1 VLDQTIA
8 RLRQRQLLFADADSQ
23 CVWLLQAFHDYQ
35 AAEEMRLARTTATKC
50 CLVPRWLQQ
59 WSTDRCCFESEDG
72 QQSPLRCVRI
82 FSRHLC
88 FSQVHSSRASWP
100 VPRWHG
106 FYPTL

>member
-1 VLDQTIA
+1 LDQTIA
-8 RLRQRQLLFADADSQ
+8 RLRQRHLLFADADSQ
-23 CVWLLQAFHDYQ
+23 CAWLLQTFHDYQ

-59 WSTDRCCFESEDG
+59 RSIDRCYFEPENG
-72 QQSPLRCVRI
+72 QRSPLRCAQTFPRQFY
-82 FSRHLC
+82 FSLK
-88 FSQVHSSRASWP
+88 HSSRASWP